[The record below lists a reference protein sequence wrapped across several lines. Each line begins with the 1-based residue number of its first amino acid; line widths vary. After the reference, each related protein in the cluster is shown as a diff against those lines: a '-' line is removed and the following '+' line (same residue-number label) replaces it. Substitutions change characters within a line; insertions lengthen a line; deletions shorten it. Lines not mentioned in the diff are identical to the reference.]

1 MLARMGILQTKEVD
15 IEYLKRASKSV
26 HITAVF
32 VIMVRIEVWY

>member
-1 MLARMGILQTKEVD
+1 MGIFGTKEVD
-15 IEYLKRASKSV
+15 AVYLKRASKSV